1 MQTQNNI
8 QNMPQLS
15 HIKLNNSNEQSPY
28 ILSTN
33 LTNFNNEPKLHINS
47 STTNEPKFQINS
59 PTQLTQTITIKIK
72 AKKRHKKIKKI
83 K

>member
-47 STTNEPKFQINS
+47 STTNEQKFQIKS
-59 PTQLTQTITIKIK
+59 PTQLSQTITMKIK
-72 AKKRHKKIKKI
+72 ARKKK
-83 K
+83 